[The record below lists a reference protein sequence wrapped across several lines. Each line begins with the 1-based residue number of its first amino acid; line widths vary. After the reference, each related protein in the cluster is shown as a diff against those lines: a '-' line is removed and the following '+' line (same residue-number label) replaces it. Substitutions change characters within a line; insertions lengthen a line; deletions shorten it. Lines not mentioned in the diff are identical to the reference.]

1 VEEIQSPLRRIRE
14 QLAADKKRQ
23 EEEQRRQSELAAAAA
38 AAAAPLSRRV
48 HSIEPLPQEVIQF
61 NRDRDRLFDPTD
73 DRLKFHERERAAIQ
87 PKKDE
92 GKELAGMPT
101 KRDDEYEGLSPSTR
115 RRRDKEYRL
124 RRIEEDREKL
134 EREREE
140 RLRNVTEKR
149 RERIRK
155 RTSEF
160 RLREDELDSVS
171 KRRGKEALAK
181 VRARRRALEDQ
192 ARRDEEERLQQQQ
205 QQQEQQQQQPRNRW
219 GDSVADPSN
228 FPFQMPSI
236 NEGQRLLT
244 KKNKM
249 RVRALTR
256 KRKLELK
263 KERLRKMR
271 ETRLALK
278 RRNSLKALQAKKE
291 RLLKL
296 RKGAEIPLVP
306 PTSPEDIIPSPIR
319 QPTPPLVV
327 ADAVAPA
334 PSPRLVSRGEE
345 EQEQVGPAPAAPA
358 QEPAVVSPLALSP
371 TTTPR
376 LSAQVVLPNQKLMSL
391 RSKLDDREQEGVI
404 GSPEAPV
411 SPASSP
417 TGDSVNRLTSAMGKM
432 GLGNDDEAEQAQDQ
446 GAAVGVSGSIPP
458 PPQSPVNKEYN
469 VTIQYTPPSS
479 STLKRPAVLRVVD
492 RSVSIEIGGKNV
504 ELSLQVLSSDL
515 DFNVTQSFDM
525 STTCRD
531 RNLAPREGVASN
543 FAQSKCI
550 KVAAINAPPELK
562 PLSLPFII
570 NFNSITECDEFKE
583 IVDSIRAGEGDVMPA
598 AEGGKRGNRKHSSR
612 KTRRFIRHNIR
623 RSKKHKSKR
632 SKRY

>member
-14 QLAADKKRQ
+14 QLAVDKKRQ

-38 AAAAPLSRRV
+38 AAVAPAPLSRRV
-48 HSIEPLPQEVIQF
+48 HGIEPLPQEVIQF
-61 NRDRDRLFDPTD
+61 NRDRDRLFDPTE
-73 DRLKFHERERAAIQ
+73 DRLKFKERERAAIQ
-87 PKKDE
+87 PKKDD
-92 GKELAGMPT
+92 GTELKGMPT
-101 KRDDEYEGLSPSTR
+101 KRDEEDEDLSLSAR
-115 RRRDKEYRL
+115 RRQDKEDRL
-124 RRIEEDREKL
+124 RGIKQVKEKL

-140 RLRNVTEKR
+140 RLRNVSEER

-155 RTSEF
+155 RSSEF

-171 KRRGKEALAK
+171 KRRGKEALAI
-181 VRARRRALEDQ
+181 VRARRRVLEDQ

-205 QQQEQQQQQPRNRW
+205 QQQEQQEQQQQPRNRW

-228 FPFQMPSI
+228 FPFQMPAI

-278 RRNSLKALQAKKE
+278 RRKSLKALQAKKE

-319 QPTPPLVV
+319 QPTPPPVI

-345 EQEQVGPAPAAPA
+345 EEQEQVGPAVA
-358 QEPAVVSPLALSP
+358 SPLALSP

-376 LSAQVVLPNQKLMSL
+376 LSAQVVLPNSKLMSL

-404 GSPEAPV
+404 PSPEAPV

-469 VTIQYTPPSS
+469 VTIQYTPPFSAPV
-479 STLKRPAVLRVVD
+479 KRPAVLRVVD
-492 RSVSIEIGGKNV
+492 RTVSIEIGGKNV

-531 RNLAPREGVASN
+531 RNLAPREGVAGN

-550 KVAAINAPPELK
+550 KVTAINAPPELK

-583 IVDSIRAGEGDVMPA
+583 IVDSIRAGEGGVVPA
-598 AEGGKRGNRKHSSR
+598 AEGGKFSNRKHSSR
-612 KTRRFIRHNIR
+612 KTRRFIRRNIR
-623 RSKKHKSKR
+623 RSRKHKSKK